1 MATITI
7 QFANGRT
14 KTLSAREVRNG
25 TRLTALLFVAVF
37 MIEIIPVRH
46 IIDARTDVAM
56 RPAME
61 RIANHGGA
69 AADMWL
75 AWHYGELSR
84 VPSAAAAGYPPAQYL
99 QGLLLIHGGHHHAG
113 ERLLRRAA
121 AAGYPCA
128 VAREDLHL
136 KNLDSFSCW

>member
-1 MATITI
+1 
-7 QFANGRT
+7 
-14 KTLSAREVRNG
+14 
-25 TRLTALLFVAVF
+25 
-37 MIEIIPVRH
+37 
-46 IIDARTDVAM
+46 M
-56 RPAME
+56 RPTME
-61 RIANHGGA
+61 RIANQGGA

-75 AWHYGELSR
+75 ALHYGELSR

-99 QGLLLIHGGHHHAG
+99 QGLLLIHRGHHHAG

-136 KNLDSFSCW
+136 KSLDSFSCK

>member
-1 MATITI
+1 MITI

-14 KTLSAREVRNG
+14 KTVSERRVL
-25 TRLTALLFVAVF
+25 LTITLFVLVF
-37 MIEIIPVRH
+37 LTLVMIPPRCPP
-46 IIDARTDVAM
+46 ARRESSRTVAAL
-56 RPAME
+56 RPTME

-75 AWHYGELSR
+75 AWHYGELLR
-84 VPSAAAAGYPPAQYL
+84 VPSA
-99 QGLLLIHGGHHHAG
+99 
-113 ERLLRRAA
+113 AA